1 MIEIDSY
8 QKRCKDTIGGVKEFY
23 LAPYEKWTKSQ
34 ISVLDMDL
42 VSIPETD
49 FYLFECIGTYNQD
62 SSLENGAVYFNQSIE
77 LKLPKVYDTVNAL
90 KFTKQL
96 YRVILKTNNNQYII
110 FGTYNGLEAKLS
122 NTSGNSKAEFNG
134 FSLSFTGKEKDT
146 GYLIRDLAD
155 SNITIIDNSFFNY
168 DLNLDF

>member
-1 MIEIDSY
+1 MIEILSY
-8 QKRCKDTIGGVKEFY
+8 QKRCKDTLGGVNEFY

-42 VSIPETD
+42 ITIPATD
-49 FYLFECIGTYNQD
+49 FYLFECIGTYTQD
-62 SSLENGAVYFNQSIE
+62 SSLENGAVYFNQNIE

-96 YRVILKTNNNQYII
+96 YRVIVKTNNNQYII
-110 FGTYNGLEAKLS
+110 FGTYNGLEAKLN
-122 NTSGNSKAEFNG
+122 NTSGSTKSEFNG
-134 FSLSFTGKEKDT
+134 FTLSFTGKEKDT
-146 GYLIRDLAD
+146 GYLIRDLSD